1 MTSHNDDDLVVNS
14 PLPVTCC
21 CCYEGIPMK
30 DLPCRK
36 QEWKK
41 ERIVA
46 SVTCFSLCGKVDIL
60 KNSLYLILLVE
71 K

>member
-1 MTSHNDDDLVVNS
+1 
-14 PLPVTCC
+14 
-21 CCYEGIPMK
+21 MK

-36 QEWKK
+36 QEWRK

-46 SVTCFSLCGKVDIL
+46 SVKCFSLCGKVDIL
-60 KNSLYLILLVE
+60 KNSFFFILLVE